1 MDSLVKN
8 YICLFNTL
16 IVKYT
21 LYILLA
27 IFLSG
32 FYYLFVRSPVISG
45 YTAKCVCTQYF
56 ENGRPLDDIASDDF
70 DLLLLSIARLSI
82 DDKEKSITSSVLGMR
97 SRTAI
102 YKQGLGCQLLQG
114 KDDHHIKLFDTIDI
128 VLNDTIDFPYGNRIP
143 STIPSNVN
151 SVKLAAVAKKAFDK
165 GKEMIKLKTRSLL
178 IVYKDT
184 IILDVNQDGFTYDTP
199 QLGWSMTK
207 SWMNTLVGMKVLDGQ
222 MDITNDQLFDHWT
235 DDRSKITLHHLLTM
249 TSGIDW
255 QEDYSNISDATEML
269 YMSEDIVSAA
279 NDNPIKYPPGSHWY
293 YSSGTSNMIS
303 GLLRA
308 EFDTIEDYLD
318 YPYTAMFNKL
328 GMSQS
333 FMEIDESGNYIGS
346 SYGYGS
352 TKDWARFGLLY
363 LHDGIWNGER
373 VLPHGWVD
381 YSTTEVVSSDGKYG
395 AHFWLNKR
403 GVAFSDAPF
412 DTYSANGYNG
422 QKTIIIPSKDLVIV
436 RLGLNSD
443 FDFNGLIQ
451 SVINA
456 IDFDE

>member
-32 FYYLFVRSPVISG
+32 FYYLFVRSPIISG

-82 DDKEKSITSSVLGMR
+82 DEKEKSITSSVLGMR

-114 KDDHHIKLFDTIDI
+114 KDDHHIKLFDTINI

-165 GKEMIKLKTRSLL
+165 GKEMITLKTRSLL
-178 IVYKDT
+178 IIYKDT

-235 DDRSKITLHHLLTM
+235 DDRSKITLC
-249 TSGIDW
+249 
-255 QEDYSNISDATEML
+255 
-269 YMSEDIVSAA
+269 
-279 NDNPIKYPPGSHWY
+279 
-293 YSSGTSNMIS
+293 
-303 GLLRA
+303 
-308 EFDTIEDYLD
+308 YLV
-318 YPYTAMFNKL
+318 
-328 GMSQS
+328 Q
-333 FMEIDESGNYIGS
+333 
-346 SYGYGS
+346 
-352 TKDWARFGLLY
+352 R
-363 LHDGIWNGER
+363 
-373 VLPHGWVD
+373 
-381 YSTTEVVSSDGKYG
+381 
-395 AHFWLNKR
+395 
-403 GVAFSDAPF
+403 
-412 DTYSANGYNG
+412 
-422 QKTIIIPSKDLVIV
+422 
-436 RLGLNSD
+436 
-443 FDFNGLIQ
+443 
-451 SVINA
+451 
-456 IDFDE
+456 

>member
-1 MDSLVKN
+1 M
-8 YICLFNTL
+8 
-16 IVKYT
+16 KYT

-27 IFLSG
+27 VLLFG
-32 FYYLFVRSPVISG
+32 FYYLFIRIPIIAG
-45 YTAKCVCTQYF
+45 YTAKCACTQYF
-56 ENGRPLDDIASDDF
+56 ENGRPLDDIASEDF
-70 DLLLLSIARLSI
+70 DISALRIARLTA
-82 DDKEKSITSSVLGMR
+82 DEKEKSITSSVFGIR

-114 KDDHHIKLFDTIDI
+114 KDDFHIKLSDVTNII
-128 VLNDTIDFPYGNRIP
+128 LSDTIDFPYGSRLP
-143 STIPSNVN
+143 TVIPSNVN
-151 SVKLAAVAKKAFDK
+151 SVKLAKAAEQAFDK
-165 GKEMIKLKTRSLL
+165 EREMIAQKTRSLL

-184 IILDVNQDGFTYDTP
+184 IILDVNQDGFSSDTP

-207 SWMNTLVGMKVLDGQ
+207 SWMNTLVGMQVLDGD

-235 DDRSKITLHHLLTM
+235 DDRSTITLDHMLTM

-255 QEDYSNISDATEML
+255 EEDYSTVADATEML
-269 YMSEDIVSAA
+269 YMTEDIVSAA
-279 NDNPIKYPPGSHWY
+279 NDNALKYTPGTHWY

-308 EFDTIEDYLD
+308 EFDIVEDYLD
-318 YPYTAMFNKL
+318 YPYLAMFDKL
-328 GMSQS
+328 GMDQS

-346 SYGYGS
+346 SYGYAS

-373 VLPHGWVD
+373 ILPFGWVD
-381 YSTTEVVSSDGKYG
+381 YSTTEVPSSEGKYG

-403 GVAFSDAPF
+403 GVAFGDAPF

-422 QKTIIIPSKDLVIV
+422 QKTIIIPSKELVIV

-443 FDFNGLIQ
+443 FDFNALIQ

-456 IDFDE
+456 IDYDE